1 MKLDLAKLPSVTGE
15 GHIVGLNLESYV
27 MQKVRRGLPE
37 CSVAQI
43 HPCYVP
49 PTPSLTLV
57 FGREQEDGELLLHNE
72 EQLLRNLNEFI
83 LNKYDLHAT
92 RLVGGADTEGGNL
105 LTRWWAGLSPSQRV
119 LGPAVAVGVA
129 AMGLLAVMRVSAR
142 SR

>member
-1 MKLDLAKLPSVTGE
+1 MNQV
-15 GHIVGLNLESYV
+15 Y
-27 MQKVRRGLPE
+27 
-37 CSVAQI
+37 C
-43 HPCYVP
+43 CVP
-49 PTPSLTLV
+49 PNAYLTRV
-57 FGREQEDGELLLHNE
+57 CGREQEDGELLLHNE

-83 LNKYDLHAT
+83 LNKYDLNAT
-92 RLVGGADTEGGNL
+92 RLIRGGADTEGGNL